1 MVRVGFLLGRMN
13 SVEIKPKLRLAETIA
28 GVRQL
33 FASLRYPVSLS
44 SNFSNDRIAKAGKPR
59 LERYDSEFCIHFPR
73 PARRKICCNNSII
86 PLVYVVSTLLKPDGA
101 ANPPGS
107 AYGF

>member
-33 FASLRYPVSLS
+33 VASLRYPVSLS
-44 SNFSNDRIAKAGKPR
+44 FNFRQ
-59 LERYDSEFCIHFPR
+59 
-73 PARRKICCNNSII
+73 
-86 PLVYVVSTLLKPDGA
+86 
-101 ANPPGS
+101 
-107 AYGF
+107 